1 MHSSRSTEN
10 LRLLSWQRV
19 REYAAPP
26 PMIETATARR
36 LVGDWAGAC
45 AAARVDVDVDLRRL
59 RRAYGTELVA
69 AVRADLRQLVPDLL
83 RWHMPRVMPGGLL
96 RPDTT
101 STLARYPLPDGGAG
115 HLVVRTPPAWASGP
129 QRMILAWWDVAD
141 RATPHPDRRFR
152 LDLHRHLWDARR
164 SAELVE
170 RAGPA
175 SGASVSDA
183 SVPLAP
189 VPLSGVPDDWA
200 VTRWPAEA
208 ALLVAS
214 DGVPRGGITVR
225 LGRRRLVLR
234 VHADGV
240 PQAPTSRDLAALFDV
255 PSRPGT
261 SPTGVSWTGTAR
273 APRHGRPPSPGTAV
287 LPDAA
292 TWVPPDALLLRAGLV
307 TPGDLHPLVADALA
321 PGSTRR
327 NSVAPAPGIRQVEC
341 RGETHRL
348 TVVDGV
354 LTALDHAPDEIGHEE
369 LLAQLGGTPLPCL
382 HVIDQLHR
390 APTALADVRARLDHG
405 DVGSA
410 LAAVEDLLGP
420 EAVLRAGD
428 LQDELTAVAEGRVA
442 YGAYRAGL
450 LPALLDADPE
460 IPAGRGIRSDLA
472 FRASLVAVPRGR
484 RDWHARRF
492 LVATY

>member
-1 MHSSRSTEN
+1 
-10 LRLLSWQRV
+10 
-19 REYAAPP
+19 
-26 PMIETATARR
+26 MIRTATARR

-59 RRAYGTELVA
+59 RRAYGTDLAA
-69 AVRADLRQLVPDLL
+69 AVRADLRYLAPDLL
-83 RWHMPRVMPGGLL
+83 RWHMPRVMPDGML
-96 RPDTT
+96 RPGTI
-101 STLARYPLPDGGAG
+101 STLARYLLPDGGTG
-115 HLVVRTPPAWASGP
+115 HLVVRTPPAWAAGP
-129 QRMILAWWDVAD
+129 QRMSLAWWDVAD
-141 RATPHPDRRFR
+141 RAAPHPDRRFR

-164 SAELVE
+164 TVELVE
-170 RAGPA
+170 RVGPA
-175 SGASVSDA
+175 SDA
-183 SVPLAP
+183 VAPDTAAPLAS

-200 VTRWPAEA
+200 VTRWSAEA

-234 VHADGV
+234 VDADGV

-255 PSRPGT
+255 LSR
-261 SPTGVSWTGTAR
+261 TGASSAFRTG
-273 APRHGRPPSPGTAV
+273 APRPGRPPSPGTAV

-292 TWVPPDALLLRAGLV
+292 TWVPPDALLLRAGMV

-472 FRASLVAVPRGR
+472 FRASLVAVPRGQ